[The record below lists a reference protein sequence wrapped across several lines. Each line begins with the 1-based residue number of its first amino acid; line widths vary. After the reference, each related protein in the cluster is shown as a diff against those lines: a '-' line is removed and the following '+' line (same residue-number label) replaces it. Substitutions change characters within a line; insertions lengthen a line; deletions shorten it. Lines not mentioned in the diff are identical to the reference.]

1 MKRRFTI
8 QELADILGCSRV
20 AISKKIKVVDGE
32 TGTKRYKNVY
42 EVVSD
47 SGVMQI
53 LLTDEELEKEKRLSK
68 GFNNVSSSG
77 YDTHKNE
84 DIIDIEP
91 MEQQKHNDKLLEFT
105 ERYIND
111 FKTLQETMY
120 NELRN
125 RDNQINLLTTS
136 EKTKEK
142 EYLQALA
149 ENKTLKERNRVITL
163 CLIGL
168 VTLLIVII
176 TFSVTFA
183 IVTKSVSNVNK
194 EVSTTVE
201 NVSNPEQA
209 QKKEVKPVKAQPQNR
224 IIKK

>member
-47 SGVMQI
+47 SGVMKI

-125 RDNQINLLTTS
+125 RDSQINLLTTS

-183 IVTKSVSNVNK
+183 IVTKNVSNVDK

-201 NVSNPEQA
+201 NVSNPVQA
-209 QKKEVKPVKAQPQNR
+209 QKKEVKPVKAQPL
-224 IIKK
+224 KKK

>member
-20 AISKKIKVVDGE
+20 AISKKIKVIDGE
-32 TGTKRYKNVY
+32 TGAKRYKNVY

-68 GFNNVSSSG
+68 GFNNVSFNG

-136 EKTKEK
+136 ERTKEK
-142 EYLQALA
+142 EYLQTLA

-183 IVTKSVSNVNK
+183 IVTKSVSNVDK
-194 EVSTTVE
+194 EVSTTVG
-201 NVSNPEQA
+201 NVSNPVQA
-209 QKKEVKPVKAQPQNR
+209 QKKEVKPVKAQPPIR
-224 IIKK
+224 KK

>member
-1 MKRRFTI
+1 MKKRFTI

-84 DIIDIEP
+84 DIIDIESI
-91 MEQQKHNDKLLEFT
+91 EQQKHNDKLLEFT

-120 NELRN
+120 NELRS

-142 EYLQALA
+142 EYLQTLA

-183 IVTKSVSNVNK
+183 IVTNSVSNVNK

-201 NVSNPEQA
+201 NVSNPVQA
-209 QKKEVKPVKAQPQNR
+209 QKKEVKPVKAQPPIR
-224 IIKK
+224 KK

>member
-42 EVVSD
+42 DVVSD

-149 ENKTLKERNRVITL
+149 ENKTLKERNHVITL

-183 IVTKSVSNVNK
+183 IVTKSVSNVDK

-201 NVSNPEQA
+201 NVSSPVQA

>member
-32 TGTKRYKNVY
+32 TGAKRYKNVY
-42 EVVSD
+42 DVVSD

-125 RDNQINLLTTS
+125 RDSQINLLTTS

-176 TFSVTFA
+176 TFSITFA
-183 IVTKSVSNVNK
+183 IVTKNVSNVNK

-201 NVSNPEQA
+201 NVSNPVQV
-209 QKKEVKPVKAQPQNR
+209 QKKEVKPVKAQPL
-224 IIKK
+224 KKK

>member
-1 MKRRFTI
+1 MKKRFTI

-91 MEQQKHNDKLLEFT
+91 IEQQKHNDKLLEFT

-120 NELRN
+120 NELRS

-142 EYLQALA
+142 EYLQTLA

-194 EVSTTVE
+194 EVPITVE
-201 NVSNPEQA
+201 NVSNPVQA
-209 QKKEVKPVKAQPQNR
+209 QKKEVKPVKAQPPIR
-224 IIKK
+224 KK

>member
-32 TGTKRYKNVY
+32 TGAKRYKNVY

-68 GFNNVSSSG
+68 GFNNVSSN

-91 MEQQKHNDKLLEFT
+91 IEQQKHNDKLLEFT

-120 NELRN
+120 NELRS

-168 VTLLIVII
+168 ITLLIVII

-183 IVTKSVSNVNK
+183 IVTKSVSNVDK

-201 NVSNPEQA
+201 NVSNPVQA
-209 QKKEVKPVKAQPQNR
+209 QKKEVKPVKAQPPIR
-224 IIKK
+224 KK

>member
-32 TGTKRYKNVY
+32 TGAKRYKNVY

-68 GFNNVSSSG
+68 GFNNVSYSG
-77 YDTHKNE
+77 YDTHKPE

-91 MEQQKHNDKLLEFT
+91 IEQQKHNDKLLEFT

-120 NELRN
+120 NELRS

-168 VTLLIVII
+168 LTLLIVII

-183 IVTKSVSNVNK
+183 IVTKSVSNVDK

-201 NVSNPEQA
+201 NVSNPVQA
-209 QKKEVKPVKAQPQNR
+209 QKKEVKPVKAQPPIR
-224 IIKK
+224 KK

>member
-1 MKRRFTI
+1 MKKRFTI

-32 TGTKRYKNVY
+32 TGAKRYKNVY

-68 GFNNVSSSG
+68 GFNNVSFNG

-136 EKTKEK
+136 ERTKEK

-149 ENKTLKERNRVITL
+149 ENKTLKERNRVIML

-183 IVTKSVSNVNK
+183 IVTKNVSNVNK

-201 NVSNPEQA
+201 NVSNPVQA
-209 QKKEVKPVKAQPQNR
+209 QKKEVKPVKAQPPIR
-224 IIKK
+224 KK